1 MKTSTHQPTTGALR
15 FLRVIPILLVL
26 APSSVHAQKTDTFAD
41 CTITRITSYNTPIP
55 CQEERALSSD
65 LDHAVQRIPSIFIA
79 VPNEDGSRKEDTAV
93 EMSATATTLKIHGS
107 LVTNNNQRNKATT
120 SGDRKNFSIL

>member
-1 MKTSTHQPTTGALR
+1 MFTLNVQ
-15 FLRVIPILLVL
+15 
-26 APSSVHAQKTDTFAD
+26 AQGTDTIDA
-41 CTITRITSYNTPIP
+41 CTIAKLTSYNTPIP
-55 CQEERALSSD
+55 CQEERNLYPN
-65 LDHAVQRIPSIFIA
+65 LNHAIQRIPSIFIA
-79 VPNEDGSRKEDTAV
+79 VPNEDGSRKEETAV